1 MESERSTRRMPAGD
15 SQPSLCIPD
24 GDPSEWFTVGRSSQS
39 RHAPRQRCAQNQDFL
54 MRGRI
59 VFDSPSY
66 PPSIE
71 DMDRQWRAGR
81 SREERSARVE
91 VKSTPNHNE
100 KEQKQANDQRALFSF
115 CEHRNPPMRQGFR
128 LFPVALVVYH
138 LLAKVSVVSAWIA
151 LCRAAS
157 YSFG

>member
-1 MESERSTRRMPAGD
+1 
-15 SQPSLCIPD
+15 
-24 GDPSEWFTVGRSSQS
+24 
-39 RHAPRQRCAQNQDFL
+39 

-138 LLAKVSVVSAWIA
+138 LLAKVSVVSAWTV
-151 LCRAAS
+151 LCCAAS
-157 YSFG
+157 FSFCWLTGRGFRK